1 MLNLQINNS
10 YGNHEIRIK
19 INVQFSYDFL
29 KDNNLNDY
37 YELY

>member
-19 INVQFSYDFL
+19 INIQFSHDFL
-29 KDNNLNDY
+29 KDKNLDDC
-37 YELY
+37 YELQ